1 MATTATPY
9 DLTVV
14 HATPWAA
21 RTAPVLAGVRWHRV
35 GRDVCNAAGLVAFAL
50 CMVALRLSLYPQ
62 SVVSSRT
69 AVLATLMIGALG
81 VGAFFAAHLLHEA
94 EHR

>member
-1 MATTATPY
+1 MATAATQY

-14 HATPWAA
+14 NATPWAA
-21 RTAPVLAGVRWHRV
+21 RPAPLLASVRWLRV
-35 GRDVCNAAGLVAFAL
+35 GRDLCNLAGLLAFAL

-69 AVLATLMIGALG
+69 AVLVTLVVGAAG
-81 VGAFFAAHLLHEA
+81 VGAFFAAHRLHEA